1 MSQLEIISINS
12 LVLGL
17 LGMAIIIFRHL
28 SELDSFSSSSNQKE
42 SLISNVKRKSRQIL
56 PIENFSYELFLEKFL
71 KRLQILTLRLEGFIF
86 SHLQKLREK
95 RKEKTAREDSYW
107 KRIKEEV
114 KK

>member
-1 MSQLEIISINS
+1 MNPLEIISINS

-28 SELDSFSSSSNQKE
+28 PELDSFSSSNQKE
-42 SLISNVKRKSRQIL
+42 GLISNVKRKSRQIL

-86 SHLQKLREK
+86 SHLQRLREK

>member
-1 MSQLEIISINS
+1 MNPLEIISINS

-28 SELDSFSSSSNQKE
+28 SELDSISSNNQKE
-42 SLISNVKRKSRQIL
+42 GLISNVKRKSRQIL
-56 PIENFSYELFLEKFL
+56 PIESFSYELFLEKFL

-95 RKEKTAREDSYW
+95 RKEKTAGEDSYW
-107 KRIKEEV
+107 KKIKEEV

>member
-1 MSQLEIISINS
+1 MNQLEIISINS

-17 LGMAIIIFRHL
+17 LGMIVIIFRHL
-28 SELDSFSSSSNQKE
+28 LELDSLPSPSNQKGG
-42 SLISNVKRKSRQIL
+42 LISNVKKKSRHVL
-56 PIENFSYELFLEKFL
+56 PIKNFSYELFLEKFL

-86 SHLQKLREK
+86 SHLQRLREK
-95 RKEKTAREDSYW
+95 RKEKTAGGDGYW

>member
-28 SELDSFSSSSNQKE
+28 SELDSFSSSNQKE
-42 SLISNVKRKSRQIL
+42 SLVSNVKRKSRQIL

-86 SHLQKLREK
+86 SHLQRLREK

>member
-1 MSQLEIISINS
+1 MSSLEIISINS

-28 SELDSFSSSSNQKE
+28 PELDSFSSNQKE

>member
-1 MSQLEIISINS
+1 MNQLEIISINS

-17 LGMAIIIFRHL
+17 SGMAIIIFRHL
-28 SELDSFSSSSNQKE
+28 PELDSFSSNQKE
-42 SLISNVKRKSRQIL
+42 NLISDVKRKSRQIL

-95 RKEKTAREDSYW
+95 RKEKTAGGDGYW
-107 KRIKEEV
+107 KKIKEEV

>member
-1 MSQLEIISINS
+1 MNPLEIISINS

-28 SELDSFSSSSNQKE
+28 SELDSFSPSNQKE
-42 SLISNVKRKSRQIL
+42 GLISNVKRKSRQIL